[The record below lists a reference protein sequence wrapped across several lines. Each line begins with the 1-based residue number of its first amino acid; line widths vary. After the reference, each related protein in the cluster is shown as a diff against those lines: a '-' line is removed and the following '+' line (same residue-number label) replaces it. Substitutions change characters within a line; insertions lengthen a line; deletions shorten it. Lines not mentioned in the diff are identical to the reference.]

1 MLKYQRIASGRHSW
15 YARPQFDEKQPNS
28 GWLAIH
34 SQAVGFEDQTV
45 RIISLDPESTLETI
59 SLQVCGL
66 TFIFLK
72 CSFTAAYTQAL
83 TAQPVSICIAEM
95 LDAGI
100 DKNQPTTFVNI
111 GLVNGVLLR
120 TVLDPIQGSL
130 TDTRTR

>member
-1 MLKYQRIASGRHSW
+1 
-15 YARPQFDEKQPNS
+15 
-28 GWLAIH
+28 
-34 SQAVGFEDQTV
+34 
-45 RIISLDPESTLETI
+45 
-59 SLQVCGL
+59 
-66 TFIFLK
+66 
-72 CSFTAAYTQAL
+72 
-83 TAQPVSICIAEM
+83 M